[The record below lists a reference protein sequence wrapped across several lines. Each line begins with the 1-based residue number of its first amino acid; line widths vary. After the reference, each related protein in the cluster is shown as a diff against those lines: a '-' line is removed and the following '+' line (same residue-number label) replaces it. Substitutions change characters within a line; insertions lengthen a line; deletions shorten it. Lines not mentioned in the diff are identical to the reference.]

1 MKKSIFKIVLPL
13 LAVALVGVIFAT
25 SCKKDKNENKA
36 NELTVTDISFT
47 PCNHHG
53 SEDKGFYNPDS
64 VAVSYSN
71 GTVYVTHYNLSV
83 NCGWQDIEVQC
94 RQSHDT
100 IFVEEIEVTPVQA
113 DCECETDNS
122 FSINNVKGQRTM
134 VFESCHPVICQT
146 YNFQ

>member
-1 MKKSIFKIVLPL
+1 MKKSIFKTVLPL
-13 LAVALVGVIFAT
+13 LAVALAGVVFAT

-36 NELTVTDISFT
+36 NELTVSDISFT
-47 PCNHHG
+47 PCHHG

-71 GTVYVTHYNLSV
+71 GIVYVTHYNLGV
-83 NCGWQDIEVQC
+83 NCGWQDIEVRC
-94 RQSHDT
+94 HQSHDT

-113 DCECETDNS
+113 DCMCETNNS
-122 FSINNVKGQRTM
+122 FSINNVKGLRTM

>member
-1 MKKSIFKIVLPL
+1 MKKSIFKTVLPL
-13 LAVALVGVIFAT
+13 LAVALVGVVFAT
-25 SCKKDKNENKA
+25 SCKKDKNEDKA
-36 NELTVTDISFT
+36 NELTVSDITFT
-47 PCNHHG
+47 PCHG
-53 SEDKGFYNPDS
+53 SDEKGPYNPDS

-71 GTVYVTHYNLSV
+71 GTVYVTHYNLWV
-83 NCGWQDIEVQC
+83 NCGWEDIEVRC

-100 IFVEEIEVTPVQA
+100 IFVKEIEVTPVQA

-134 VFESCHPVICQT
+134 VFESCYPVVICQT

>member
-13 LAVALVGVIFAT
+13 LAVALMGVVFAT

-36 NELTVTDISFT
+36 NELTVSDISFT
-47 PCNHHG
+47 PCNHG
-53 SEDKGFYNPDS
+53 SYDKGPYNPDS

-71 GTVYVTHYNLSV
+71 GTVYVTHYNLWV
-83 NCGWQDIEVQC
+83 NCGWQDIEVRC

-100 IFVEEIEVTPVQA
+100 IFVKEIEVTPVQA